1 MNINAIV
8 QLITVCA
15 IPLIFAITMHEAA
28 HGYVARRFGDATAWA
43 MGRVTLNPV
52 KHIDPFGT
60 IILPALMLAASA
72 AAGGPGFLF
81 GWAKPVPVNFS
92 ALRNPKRDMIWVALA
107 GPLCNL
113 CQAILW
119 GIVLKLLL
127 VAGVQEEFFLRMA
140 VWGVNI
146 NIFLMAFNLIPI
158 PPLDGSRIVGL
169 LIPNKIYYQI
179 MKYERYIIIV
189 VFVLLA
195 LGWLSTPLSW
205 LTDKVLYG
213 ISWLVSKPFG
223 EYGDMFMQ
231 IVSSAM

>member
-158 PPLDGSRIVGL
+158 PPLDGGRVAVGVL
-169 LIPNKIYYQI
+169 PWSIG
-179 MKYERYIIIV
+179 RYIDRLEPYGMWIV
-189 VFVLLA
+189 IA
-195 LGWLSTPLSW
+195 LCFIGGVSFLVEPLVRFGQAVVS
-205 LTDKVLYG
+205 LFAG
-213 ISWLVSKPFG
+213 I
-223 EYGDMFMQ
+223 
-231 IVSSAM
+231 

>member
-158 PPLDGSRIVGL
+158 PPLDGGRVAVGVL
-169 LIPNKIYYQI
+169 PWSIG
-179 MKYERYIIIV
+179 RYIDRLEPYGMWIV
-189 VFVLLA
+189 IA
-195 LGWLSTPLSW
+195 LCFIGGASFLVEPLVRIGQAVVS
-205 LTDKVLYG
+205 LFAG
-213 ISWLVSKPFG
+213 I
-223 EYGDMFMQ
+223 
-231 IVSSAM
+231 